1 MHHMLIQGGLG
12 AGKTFIMSL
21 LAHNWKEQVEK
32 EGGKVQLFSNYNL
45 KDSMP
50 MDTYKDWYKVAEAQ
64 GSIICWDEAHIA
76 FNNRKWGTFGQ
87 GIATEVMMYTRKMK
101 SVQIYATPSVQN
113 VDSRIRQIIEVL
125 VTVRKDKKG
134 YHLYF
139 QDFQTG
145 VQLRTA
151 FFPHWKAKKIYKLH
165 LYDTYDFVKGFPL
178 PSNEKQAKEFW
189 EELDQIHRES
199 RGGIVI

>member
-1 MHHMLIQGGLG
+1 MQHMLIQGGLG

-21 LAHNWKEQVEK
+21 LAHHWKEQVRK
-32 EGGKVQLFSNYNL
+32 QGGTVKLFSNYNL
-45 KDSMP
+45 KDSDSMES
-50 MDTYKDWYKVAEAQ
+50 YKDWYKVAEAQ

-76 FNNRKWGTFGQ
+76 FNNRAWSKFGQ
-87 GIATEVMMYTRKMK
+87 GISTEVMMYTRKMK
-101 SVQIYATPSVQN
+101 SVQIYATPSVGN

-134 YHLYF
+134 FHLYF

-151 FFPHWKAKKIYKLH
+151 FFPHWKAKQIHKLN
-165 LYDTYDFVKGFPL
+165 LYDTYEFVRGFPV
-178 PSNEKQAKEFW
+178 PNTEKQADEFW
-189 EELDQIHRES
+189 DELDRIHKEA
-199 RGGIVI
+199 RGGLVI